1 MSVSEHVRVQYVGR
15 PQRRQIMRAGL
26 VALDV
31 VLLYAAGALASIV
44 RFSAPGVFVNFESIS
59 TDISYGSL
67 EIAFT
72 VIWVVAFALEHLY
85 DPERL
90 EWERGT
96 LRRVVRSLALGVVA
110 FVFLAFVVKAPDIS
124 RFWIIL
130 AFIFAAILVSLGRVI
145 VRAALRDARLRGT
158 FLRKTLIVGSN
169 EEAVAV
175 TRALRRAP
183 ELGLHPVG
191 CLATS
196 AALGREGAP
205 PEDLP
210 PLVGYARELR
220 EIVLEQ
226 RVDTV
231 VIASTAFEQDILTRM
246 LTELRGIDV
255 SIRVSAGLMDV
266 HSSRIMLREVA
277 GVPFVA
283 VRAVSLSRVNLATKR
298 VFDVTLGMLGIIIG
312 MPLWLVIAALI
323 YLESPGPIFYRQPRV
338 GHGGRQFGM
347 FKFRSMC
354 MDAEARL
361 ADLQAANEADG
372 PLFKMKD
379 DPRVTRIGKWIRR
392 FSIDEFPQL
401 LNVIRGEM
409 SLVGPRPP
417 LPRETEQY
425 TDTQWRRMEVPPG
438 MTGLWQVSGRSAL
451 SFDDMVRLDV
461 FYIENWSVGFDLEI
475 MARTPS
481 AVLSARGAY

>member
-1 MSVSEHVRVQYVGR
+1 
-15 PQRRQIMRAGL
+15 MRAGL
-26 VALDV
+26 ATVDV
-31 VLLYAAGALASIV
+31 LLLYAATQTATLV
-44 RFSAPGVFVNFESIS
+44 RFTTPSALVSFENIS
-59 TDISYGSL
+59 ADVSYGVL
-67 EIAFT
+67 ELVLTA
-72 VIWVVAFALEHLY
+72 IWLVTFGLEHLY

-96 LRRVVRSLALGVVA
+96 LGHLLRALALGVVS
-110 FVFLAFVVKAPDIS
+110 FVFLAFVAKAPSIS
-124 RFWIIL
+124 RYWIIL
-130 AFIFAAILVSLGRVI
+130 AFTFAVVFTWAGRAGLAAVWR
-145 VRAALRDARLRGT
+145 RARRRGEL
-158 FLRKTLIVGSN
+158 LRKTLIVGSN
-169 EEAVAV
+169 DEAVAIA
-175 TRALRRAP
+175 RALKRSP
-183 ELGLHPVG
+183 ELGLRPIG

-196 AALGREGAP
+196 AAPGREGAP

-210 PLVGYARELR
+210 PLVGYARQLR

-231 VIASTAFEQDILTRM
+231 VIASTAFEQDVLTRM

-283 VRAVSLSRVNLATKR
+283 VRAISLSSANLATKR
-298 VFDVTLGMLGIIIG
+298 VFDVTLGMLGIIVG
-312 MPLWLVIAALI
+312 MPLWLLIAALI
-323 YLESPGPIFYRQPRV
+323 YAESPGPIFYRQARV

-361 ADLQAANEADG
+361 AELHAANEADG

-425 TDTQWRRMEVPPG
+425 TDTQWRRMDVPPG
-438 MTGLWQVSGRSAL
+438 MTGLWQVSGRSEL

-481 AVLSARGAY
+481 AVFSARGAY